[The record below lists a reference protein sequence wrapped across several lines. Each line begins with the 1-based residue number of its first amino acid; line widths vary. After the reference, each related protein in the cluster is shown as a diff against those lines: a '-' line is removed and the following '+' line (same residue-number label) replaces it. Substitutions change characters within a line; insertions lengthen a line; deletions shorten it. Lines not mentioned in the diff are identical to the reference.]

1 MSFLRRFVRMVFR
14 SRRVASVELGLAPD
28 SPAASSATPEVSVVV
43 DDGGHPSSGLG
54 TRACSDIAPSDAKHG
69 VSAPSS
75 FPTPPS
81 AVSAPSRSY
90 GRSSLFRARHPC
102 LLGHC
107 AQRCQAR
114 SVRTVIVPHS
124 PECSLRAQSLLRSV
138 VPLQG

>member
-43 DDGGHPSSGLG
+43 DDGGRPSSGLG

-75 FPTPPS
+75 FPTPSS
-81 AVSAPSRSY
+81 AVSAPSRFNEVPELEMS
-90 GRSSLFRARHPC
+90 RDVRHTTDGNQVPE
-102 LLGHC
+102 LEM
-107 AQRCQAR
+107 
-114 SVRTVIVPHS
+114 STDVRHTTD
-124 PECSLRAQSLLRSV
+124 
-138 VPLQG
+138 